1 MTISHSADLS
11 NHRQNSFIILHFVI
25 LNEHFVILNEVK
37 DLKYDHS

>member
-25 LNEHFVILNEVK
+25 LNEVK